1 MSDVRSARC
10 ALMLVLCAS
19 FAAHADTAAIVREQ
33 CASCH
38 SVDKPDYAA
47 LGVVERGER
56 KAPPL
61 HFAGNKFN
69 AEWLQAWLQKPTP
82 IRPAG
87 VTPAEHVLV
96 TDEGDVIDGASLS
109 EHLALPAETAEA
121 VTQWLMQ
128 LRPFDEQLA
137 KQSYQPGQV
146 ALRMGQMN
154 FSKFK
159 GCDACHRD
167 SPQRGGVSG
176 PELHT
181 AWDRLQPAF
190 IASYIADPVFWDPHT
205 MMPHAALNDGEVHK
219 LADYLKALREAQP

>member
-1 MSDVRSARC
+1 MNELRSAC
-10 ALMLVLCAS
+10 CVLLIVLCAP
-19 FAAHADTAAIVREQ
+19 FAAHADTATTVRDQ

-38 SVDKPDYAA
+38 AIDKPDYAA
-47 LGVVERGER
+47 LGFAERGER

-61 HFAGNKFN
+61 YYAGNKFQL
-69 AEWLQAWLQKPTP
+69 EWLQAWLQKPVA

-87 VTPAEHVLV
+87 VVPAAHVRATPQ
-96 TDEGDVIDGASLS
+96 GDVVDSTTLS
-109 EHLALPAETAEA
+109 EHAVLSAETA
-121 VTQWLMQ
+121 VTVAQWLMQ
-128 LRPFDEQLA
+128 LRPFDERLA
-137 KQSYQPGQV
+137 AQSYQPGEV

-167 SPQRGGVSG
+167 SPQRGGESG

-181 AWDRLQPAF
+181 AWERLQPAF
-190 IASYIADPVFWDPHT
+190 LASYIADPVFWDPHT
-205 MMPHAALNDGEVHK
+205 MMPRVGLNDVEVHK